1 MLRLLRNLLP
11 RNTSLKDPDQW
22 FLDWLTGAMSQ
33 AAGVTVTPL
42 TVLGVPT
49 VFACCNRIAGS
60 ISSVPFEIYRRTGAG
75 KTRAT
80 EHPLYSILH
89 NAPNEEMSSVDF
101 RRSMQFQLSLRRKA
115 FAVIERDGMGRVRAL
130 WPVDPSLAVIRR
142 DAETKAIYYEIDR
155 KRYEADQVLYLRGTT
170 SNGLS
175 ALDPLVLARDAIGLA
190 VALQDNAARFFSN
203 GSRPG
208 AILTHPNR
216 LTDDVAKRIRTSFE
230 NIYKGN
236 KNAYRTAVLEEGMQY
251 IAQRNTNEESQMVE
265 QRKHQDIQLCQL
277 FEMPP
282 HKVGILD
289 KASFS
294 NIEHQSIEYVT
305 DTVLPQARIWEQSI
319 NRMLL
324 SPREQREY
332 FVELNLE
339 GLIRG
344 DIKTRYEAYALG
356 RNWGWFNVDEIRSME
371 NLNPLPDGKGQIYL
385 QPLNMQEAGSP
396 APASVEPTP
405 AQVNELAQRVAL
417 TARNHQPLLNGHAK
431 YQDRFHIAF

>member
-1 MLRLLRNLLP
+1 MLRFLEKLLP
-11 RNTSLKDPDQW
+11 RNSTLKEPEQW
-22 FLDWLTGAMSQ
+22 FLDWLTGSMSQ
-33 AAGVTVTPL
+33 AAGVAVTPL

-60 ISSVPFEIYRRTGAG
+60 ISSVPLEIYRRTAQG
-75 KTRAT
+75 KERAT
-80 EHPLYSILH
+80 DHPLYQVLH
-89 NAPNEEMSSVDF
+89 NAPNAEMSSVDF

-115 FAVIERDGMGRVRAL
+115 YAVIERDGMGRVRSLTPA
-130 WPVDPSLAVIRR
+130 DPSTVVMRR
-142 DAETKAIYYEIDR
+142 DPVTKALYYEIDR
-155 KRYEADQVLYLRGTT
+155 ERYEAHQVLYLRGTT
-170 SNGLS
+170 SQGLT
-175 ALDPLVLARDAIGLA
+175 ALDPLSLARDAIGLA
-190 VALQDNAARFFSN
+190 IVLQDNSARFFSN

-208 AILTHPNR
+208 AILSHPNR
-216 LTDDVAKRIRTSFE
+216 LTTEVAERIRTSFE
-230 NIYKGN
+230 RLYKGS
-236 KNAYRTAVLEEGMQY
+236 KNSYRVAVLEEGMQY
-251 IAQRNTNEESQMVE
+251 IAQRHTNADSQMVE
-265 QRKHQDIQLCQL
+265 QRKHQDIQICQV
-277 FEMPP
+277 FEVPP

-289 KASFS
+289 KATFS
-294 NIEHQSIEYVT
+294 NIEHQAIEYVT
-305 DTVLPQARIWEQSI
+305 DTVLPQARIWEQSM
-319 NRMLL
+319 NRMLF
-324 SPREQREY
+324 SPREQQEY

-356 RNWGWFNVDEIRSME
+356 RNWGWFNVDEIRARE
-371 NLNPLPDGKGQIYL
+371 NLNPLPEGKGQIYL